1 MSIET
6 PKFSIVQ
13 KDNKFEIREY
23 QEYINASVEIESD
36 YKSAINDGFSILA
49 DYIFGNNW
57 AKSRIEMTAP
67 VTGQAT
73 KSEKI
78 GMTAPVTAAKIGES
92 KKIGMTAPVTAAKL
106 GESKKYLISFTMP
119 AKYSLES
126 LPEPTN
132 KTISIHKVAAHKAVA
147 LKFSGYLNE
156 KINAKKTQEMEEWL
170 KTHNLQA
177 KDDFMVAQYNPPWIL
192 GPFRK
197 NEIIAKVS

>member
-49 DYIFGNNW
+49 DYIFGNNR

-73 KSEKI
+73 KSE
-78 GMTAPVTAAKIGES
+78 
-92 KKIGMTAPVTAAKL
+92 KIGMTAPVTAAKL

-156 KINAKKTQEMEEWL
+156 KINAKKTQELEEWL